1 MLLVVV
7 VVLVIIFWT
16 AHTKRILTCDI
27 HTRQRTKRL
36 LKKAGAEVVN
46 EKNIRKYL
54 DHLVNDNG
62 WTKSGGLIPTYTSPC
77 GKKGCYADWER
88 RIYAEYNK
96 KKLSSTEI
104 TAFFEQ
110 FQ

>member
-16 AHTKRILTCDI
+16 AHDF
-27 HTRQRTKRL
+27 
-36 LKKAGAEVVN
+36 KKAGAEVVN

-54 DHLVNDNG
+54 DYLVNDNG

-96 KKLSSTEI
+96 KKLRLRHFLSNSNNLHWKRLGDTKKSRI
-104 TAFFEQ
+104 IRVAQ
-110 FQ
+110 

>member
-16 AHTKRILTCDI
+16 AHDF
-27 HTRQRTKRL
+27 
-36 LKKAGAEVVN
+36 KKAGAEVVN

-54 DHLVNDNG
+54 DYLVNDNG

-88 RIYAEYNK
+88 RIYAESVTPK
-96 KKLSSTEI
+96 RQKSATATSPISTNSI
-104 TAFFEQ
+104 MPIA
-110 FQ
+110 